1 MAELSWW
8 GRVARELNRENTFGT
23 KEKLCRAQGQILWN
37 VSSTLK
43 KKKKKDVKGPGNCLT
58 QADDTFVLDTGPSP
72 SKT

>member
-37 VSSTLK
+37 VSSSFK
-43 KKKKKDVKGPGNCLT
+43 KKKKKGC
-58 QADDTFVLDTGPSP
+58 
-72 SKT
+72 